1 LIKIDSEKNK
11 NKASR
16 ERKLRARI
24 STLEA
29 QIKDLKIDKTKQAK
43 QIKKNVRKF
52 KAQKVKLVELVKMMK

>member
-11 NKASR
+11 NKASS

-29 QIKDLKIDKTKQAK
+29 QIKDLKIGKNKQAK
-43 QIKKNVRKF
+43 QIKKNDRKF

>member
-11 NKASR
+11 NKASS

-29 QIKDLKIDKTKQAK
+29 QIKDLKIGKNKQAK